1 MPREPWN
8 PEGIPERLLRW
19 YDAHRRDFPWRES
32 KDPYGIWIS
41 EVMLQQ
47 TQTSRVIEY
56 FVRWM
61 SRFPSLRHLAA
72 ASEQEVIQ
80 AWEGLGYY
88 SRARNMHRAAQS
100 IVGEG
105 KTSLPSTY
113 DDLKRLPGVGE
124 YTASAIASI
133 AFGESIPAL
142 DANALRVFSRLGDI
156 AGPVDR
162 AAGRKAVRHLFER
175 FLCHRRPGDF
185 NQAVMDLGA
194 TICLPR
200 NPACSE
206 CPLAT
211 ACSAL
216 LHGTVHERPVL
227 APPVKRTALRGDI
240 YVFLSPENTV
250 FLRRRPA
257 KGLWANFEEFP
268 WSAPPLE
275 DDLSGGMTRK
285 IVTAK
290 EIGALS
296 CAVTRWSLGLTLW
309 LVTGINPADM
319 DIPGRW
325 VDGPS
330 LAGIP
335 LPSPSRKARE
345 LLLRSGMPRP
355 AESGMKE

>member
-1 MPREPWN
+1 MN
-8 PEGIPERLLRW
+8 GQIERTISSTLLRW
-19 YDAHRRDFPWRES
+19 YDQNRRRFPWRATADS
-32 KDPYGIWIS
+32 YGVWIS

-47 TQTSRVIEY
+47 TQTSRVTEY

-61 SRFPSLRHLAA
+61 KRFPSLKHLAV

-133 AFGESIPAL
+133 AFGQSIPAL
-142 DANALRVFSRLGDI
+142 DANALRVFARLGDI
-156 AGPVDR
+156 AASVDR

-175 FLCHRRPGDF
+175 LLCHRRPGDF

-206 CPLAT
+206 CPLAA

-227 APPVKRTALRGDI
+227 APSIKRTALRGDI

-275 DDLSGGMTRK
+275 DDLSEGMARK
-285 IVTAK
+285 IVVAK
-290 EIGALS
+290 KIGALS
-296 CAVTRWSLGLTLW
+296 CAVTRWSLGLSLW
-309 LVTGINPADM
+309 LVTGTNPADTN
-319 DIPGRW
+319 IPGRW
-325 VDGPS
+325 VDGPA

-345 LLLRSGMPRP
+345 LLVRRGIARL